1 MKKLFTLLAL
11 AGLMMAQAPVAV
23 FAQDA
28 EMEVVADSAATDLP
42 SWLLQIQLQPTRPL
56 LTQLLWLQL
65 LLLKKPLKRPARS

>member
-28 EMEVVADSAATDLP
+28 EMEVVADSAATD
-42 SWLLQIQLQPTRPL
+42 STLLAVADSTAADSAAVDSAAVA
-56 LTQLLWLQL
+56 
-65 LLLKKPLKRPARS
+65 PAVAT

>member
-28 EMEVVADSAATDLP
+28 EMEVV
-42 SWLLQIQLQPTRPL
+42 
-56 LTQLLWLQL
+56 LQL
-65 LLLKKPLKRPARS
+65 LARGVQKD

>member
-28 EMEVVADSAATDLP
+28 EMEVVADSAATDTT
-42 SWLLQIQLQPTRPL
+42 WLLQIRLQPTRPL
-56 LTQLLWLQL
+56 LTQLLWLQPL
-65 LLLKKPLKRPARS
+65 LPKKLLKRPARS